1 MSFLTDLIILV
12 VALNPFSKALLSSQM
27 PRVIKD
33 KKEIRDI
40 INYSNL
46 IGLALIVLFALIGP
60 FVFKNILNISDN
72 ALIMACGL
80 SLSIFGINYLFKEE
94 IFDITDKSKSILYL
108 SVGMPLIVGPA
119 SISIITLISSYST
132 FLYSLIIGII
142 AILIN
147 YLFMIFSYKFLSSN
161 SKNENLHYLNIKITG
176 LLMLAVGI
184 QFLLNAIK
192 SIFQ

>member
-1 MSFLTDLIILV
+1 MSFLTDLIILI
-12 VALNPFSKALLSSQM
+12 VALNPFSKALLSSQLS
-27 PRVIKD
+27 RQIKD
-33 KKEIRDI
+33 KKKIRDV

-46 IGLALIVLFALIGP
+46 IGLILILVFALIGP
-60 FVFKNILNISDN
+60 FVFKTILGVSDN

>member
-72 ALIMACGL
+72 ALIIACGL
-80 SLSIFGINYLFKEE
+80 SLAIFGINYLFKEE
-94 IFDITDKSKSILYL
+94 AFDVSAKRQSVLYL
-108 SVGMPLIVGPA
+108 SIGMPMIVGPA
-119 SISIITLISSYST
+119 SISMITLISSYST
-132 FLYSLIIGII
+132 FFYSFLICVI
-142 AILIN
+142 AMLIN
-147 YLFMIFSYKFLSSN
+147 YLFMIFSYKFLPTN
-161 SKNENLHYLNIKITG
+161 SKNENLHYLNVKLTG

-184 QFLLNAIK
+184 QFILNAIS
-192 SIFQ
+192 SIF

>member
-12 VALNPFSKALLSSQM
+12 VALNPFSKALLSSQLS
-27 PRVIKD
+27 RQIKD
-33 KKEIRDI
+33 KKKIRDV

-46 IGLALIVLFALIGP
+46 LGLMLILLFALIGP
-60 FVFKNILNISDN
+60 FVFKTILGVSDN

-94 IFDITDKSKSILYL
+94 IFDIPDKSKSVLYL

-119 SISIITLISSYST
+119 TLSIITLISSYST
-132 FLYSLIIGII
+132 FFYSLIIGVI

-147 YLFMIFSYKFLSSN
+147 YVFMIFSYKFLSSN
-161 SKNENLHYLNIKITG
+161 SKNENLHYLNIKLTG

-192 SIFQ
+192 NII